1 MSNSFMD
8 TNSCNALWGMV
19 VDYMFENRSSD
30 GSFKTMYLQPY
41 YHPSEGWMKYPI
53 NSNFCTASVAVNLLH
68 AKEEPK
74 IAELLKSS
82 VQFLL
87 SNSFRGKLWSFGAIE
102 KKYRLLNDSDT
113 TSLSSFFLKNM
124 GIEIYNRKILA
135 NQKKDG
141 VFKIWI
147 GNQYSTNY
155 SLLDYISL
163 RLYNK
168 IVKRCVPIK
177 DSHIDLGEHETIID
191 CNVLLYLGGNDN
203 NEVLEKIS
211 KNLMKDSIERV
222 YYTTGPQLIY
232 CICRLH
238 YYGIVNLKKEN
249 RLYDTI
255 IERLYDFYNS
265 SYRKDN
271 LLDDLY
277 FLISLLYLKEMT
289 FIQEI
294 DTDKFIEESYKRKL
308 YETVEPFYTSNNK
321 LGINPKTKEPATF
334 FGSDIYTSSL
344 YIEFLSLYKG

>member
-41 YHPSEGWMKYPI
+41 YHPSEGWMKYPV
-53 NSNFCTASVAVNLLH
+53 NSNFCSASVAVNLLH

-87 SNSFRGKLWSFGAIE
+87 SNSFRGKLWSFGAID
-102 KKYRLLNDSDT
+102 KKYRVPNDSDT
-113 TSLSSFFLKNM
+113 TSMSSFFLGSM
-124 GIEIYNRKILA
+124 GIKIPNRKILMR
-135 NQKKDG
+135 QKENG
-141 VFKIWI
+141 VFKLWI
-147 GNQYSTNY
+147 SDQYLSIY
-155 SLLDYISL
+155 SFADYISIL
-163 RLYNK
+163 YYNK
-168 IVKRCVPIK
+168 MVKKCKPLQNK
-177 DSHIDLGEHETIID
+177 HIDLDDHEVIVD
-191 CNVLLYLGGNDN
+191 CNNLLYLGLKDN
-203 NEVLEKIS
+203 QDVFEKVSKQVLN
-211 KNLMKDSIERV
+211 NLKETT
-222 YYTTGPQLIY
+222 YYTTYVQEVY
-232 CICRLH
+232 HICRLH
-238 YYGIVNLKKEN
+238 YYDIVNLKKEN

-277 FLISLLYLKEMT
+277 FLISLLYLEERA

-321 LGINPKTKEPATF
+321 LDINPKTKEPATF